1 MTDTADRDAQR
12 VESRVAAVVGRGRR
26 LLRATVSYVL
36 FGAAIVAL
44 HSFFAPVFD
53 APTLRW
59 WAAVVPPVTAPTET
73 EGVVVNVTPAVVGA
87 VTASVAVWL
96 R

>member
-1 MTDTADRDAQR
+1 MTDIADRDAQR
-12 VESRVAAVVGRGRR
+12 AESRVAAVVGRGRR

-44 HSFFAPVFD
+44 YSFFAPVVD

-73 EGVVVNVTPAVVGA
+73 EGVVVNVTPVVVGV